1 MSEAHRS
8 PEYFARLF
16 EDAPAPYIVT
26 DQNLVVSDMNR
37 AAEELLGETAA
48 EVQGRALHEIVAVSD
63 ASTFENILTR
73 VVQDSQ
79 VMIGRPLRVRP
90 RRGGERELLFA
101 AGVLRAGDGVA
112 QRICWLF
119 HDVGP
124 SDGGTLL

>member
-37 AAEELLGETAA
+37 AAEDLLGETAA
-48 EVQGRALHEIVAVSD
+48 DVKGRALLEIVAISD
-63 ASTFENILTR
+63 TSAFENILAR
-73 VVQDSQ
+73 VVQESQ
-79 VMIGRPLRVRP
+79 VAIGRPLRVRP
-90 RRGGERELLFA
+90 RRGAERELLFA
-101 AGVLRAGDGVA
+101 AVVLRAGDGA
-112 QRICWLF
+112 SQRICWVF
-119 HDVGP
+119 HDVGQ